1 MSSNAPVVFTWSRLC
16 CQWDR
21 RAVCQYTAN
30 TEQFR
35 STKSRGNF
43 RHYLKVLV
51 IFSAR
56 TRVYEKGTF
65 LRRLLKGRTRKVPF
79 TAMKRYRYRKRLSFW
94 QKAVK
99 TFRLC
104 WNFPRLFVDGYCSML
119 AVTPSPSCAFWWWVS
134 GRIITSFMMIIH
146 DIVRRSLIQIA
157 IVYINQ

>member
-1 MSSNAPVVFTWSRLC
+1 MTRLQYEKESVSKWVRTQSSCALAAQTSVLQPVASCEKEGEQRSLRSGTVEKVVVAIRKRRCARCSSAHAATLTLTIRLHT
-16 CQWDR
+16 
-21 RAVCQYTAN
+21 RAQHTAN

-79 TAMKRYRYRKRLSFW
+79 TAMKRYHYRKRLSF
-94 QKAVK
+94 
-99 TFRLC
+99 
-104 WNFPRLFVDGYCSML
+104 
-119 AVTPSPSCAFWWWVS
+119 
-134 GRIITSFMMIIH
+134 
-146 DIVRRSLIQIA
+146 
-157 IVYINQ
+157 